1 MSRLNQELGLLQG
14 IGLLSTSLL
23 GTGIFVIP
31 ALAATAADE
40 ASLWAWMLLI
50 ALVLPVAFTFAQLGR
65 HFPHAGGAPHLIGR
79 AFGARMERLS
89 ALLFLAVLP
98 VGLPAALNIA
108 SGFCQAVLSIDKG
121 GALLIQ
127 LGTLVT
133 MLLLGQRPAK
143 ASGML
148 QGAIAV
154 AIIATIALIWW
165 VGELPASSQPLLP
178 PIQGSWPL
186 LPAALGVMFWC
197 FVGIEAFTHM
207 GEEFKNPERD
217 FPLALLFGVLLAG
230 LVYWACSVAVL
241 SLHSYGD
248 VQTDA
253 ASLPRMLDL
262 LLGEKARWI
271 AATVGYLACFAS
283 MNVYMQGF
291 ARLIWSLADEGKLPA
306 SLAQRNQ
313 HGVPAR
319 ALLLVIL
326 SCALCA
332 SLASVLD
339 LTVDDLIRYANG
351 NFVLIYLLSMAAG
364 CVLLRGIWR
373 WLAAF
378 SALLCGLVL
387 LMLGMD
393 AGYALGLLVVLGLL
407 DRWREQRNGRL
418 VAEQVIRRGLGRARS
433 RRACGIHPIHRDCA

>member
-23 GTGIFVIP
+23 GTGIFVVP
-31 ALAATAADE
+31 ALAATAAGE
-40 ASLWAWMLLI
+40 ASLWAWMILI

-108 SGFCQAVLSIDKG
+108 SGFWQALFDLDRSQTL
-121 GALLIQ
+121 AIQ
-127 LGTLVT
+127 LATLVAL
-133 MLLLGQRPAK
+133 LLLGQRPAK
-143 ASGML
+143 ASGL
-148 QGAIAV
+148 VQGAIAV
-154 AIIATIALIWW
+154 AIIGTIALIWW
-165 VGELPASSQPLLP
+165 VGDLPVASQPLLP
-178 PIQGSWPL
+178 PISGSWHL

-241 SLHSYGD
+241 SFNAYGD
-248 VQTDA
+248 VHNDA
-253 ASLPRMLDL
+253 TSLPRMLDL
-262 LLGEKARWI
+262 LLGDKARYLT
-271 AATVGYLACFAS
+271 AVVGYLACFAS

-291 ARLIWSLADEGKLPA
+291 ARLIWSLADEGKLPPA
-306 SLAQRNQ
+306 LAQRNAQ
-313 HGVPAR
+313 GVPAR

-326 SCALCA
+326 ICALCA
-332 SLASVLD
+332 TLAWSLSLSLD
-339 LTVDDLIRYANG
+339 QLIRYANG
-351 NFVLIYLLSMAAG
+351 NFVVIYLLSMAAG
-364 CVLLRGIWR
+364 WMLLRGIWR
-373 WLAAF
+373 WLAGF
-378 SALLCGLVL
+378 STLLCALVL
-387 LMLGMD
+387 AMLGVD
-393 AGYALGLLVVLGLL
+393 AWYALGLLALMAML
-407 DRWREQRNGRL
+407 DYARGWRGRL
-418 VAEQVIRRGLGRARS
+418 VKVV
-433 RRACGIHPIHRDCA
+433 

>member
-31 ALAATAADE
+31 ALAATAAGE

-108 SGFCQAVLSIDKG
+108 SGFWQALFDLSRG
-121 GALLIQ
+121 QALAIQ
-127 LGTLVT
+127 LTTLAA

-143 ASGML
+143 ASGMI

-165 VGELPASSQPLLP
+165 VGDLPVSSQPLLP
-178 PIQGSWPL
+178 PINGSWHL

-241 SLHSYGD
+241 SLHTYGD

-253 ASLPRMLDL
+253 ASMPRMLDL
-262 LLGEKARWI
+262 LLGDQARWI

-319 ALLLVIL
+319 ALLLVIIA
-326 SCALCA
+326 CALCTG
-332 SLASVLD
+332 LASVLD

-351 NFVLIYLLSMAAG
+351 NFVVIYLLSMAAG
-364 CVLLRGIWR
+364 AVLLHGIWR
-373 WLAAF
+373 WLAAV
-378 SALLCGLVL
+378 SCLLCALVL

-407 DRWREQRNGRL
+407 DRWREQRSMRL
-418 VAEQVIRRGLGRARS
+418 AGVS
-433 RRACGIHPIHRDCA
+433 S

>member
-31 ALAATAADE
+31 ALAATAAGE

-108 SGFCQAVLSIDKG
+108 SGFWQALFDLSRG
-121 GALLIQ
+121 QALAIQ
-127 LGTLVT
+127 LTTLAA

-143 ASGML
+143 ASGMI
-148 QGAIAV
+148 QGVIAV

-165 VGELPASSQPLLP
+165 VGELPFSSQPLLP
-178 PIQGSWPL
+178 EISGSWHL

-207 GEEFKNPERD
+207 GEEFKNPERN

-241 SLHSYGD
+241 SLHSYGNA
-248 VQTDA
+248 QTDA

-262 LLGEKARWI
+262 LLGDHARWI

-332 SLASVLD
+332 SLAQLLD

-351 NFVLIYLLSMAAG
+351 NFVVIYLLSMAAG
-364 CVLLRGIWR
+364 VVLLRGIWR
-373 WLAAF
+373 VLAGF

-387 LMLGMD
+387 LMLGID
-393 AGYALGLLVVLGLL
+393 AGYALGLLLVLGLL
-407 DRWREQRNGRL
+407 DRWREQRST
-418 VAEQVIRRGLGRARS
+418 GLTNQKTQGF
-433 RRACGIHPIHRDCA
+433 

>member
-23 GTGIFVIP
+23 GTGIFVVP
-31 ALAATAADE
+31 ALAATAAGA

-108 SGFCQAVLSIDKG
+108 SGFWQAVLPIDKG
-121 GALLIQ
+121 AALLIQ
-127 LGTLVT
+127 FATLAA
-133 MLLLGQRPAK
+133 MLWLGQRPAK
-143 ASGML
+143 ASGL
-148 QGAIAV
+148 VQGAIAV
-154 AIIATIALIWW
+154 AIIGTIALIWW
-165 VGELPASSQPLLP
+165 VGDLPVSSQPLLP
-178 PIQGSWPL
+178 PIQGSWQL

-241 SLHSYGD
+241 SFQAYGD

-253 ASLPRMLDL
+253 ASLPRLLDL
-262 LLGEKARWI
+262 LLGEKARWL
-271 AATVGYLACFAS
+271 AAIVGYLACFAS

-306 SLAQRNQ
+306 GLAQRNR

-319 ALLLVIL
+319 ALLLVVL
-326 SCALCA
+326 SCALCV
-332 SLASVLD
+332 SLAGLLD

-351 NFVLIYLLSMAAG
+351 NFVVIYLLSMAAG
-364 CVLLRGIWR
+364 WVLLRGIWR
-373 WLAAF
+373 WLAGF
-378 SALLCGLVL
+378 SALLCVLVL
-387 LMLGMD
+387 LMLGAD
-393 AGYALGLLVVLGLL
+393 AWYALGLLALLALL
-407 DRWREQRNGRL
+407 DRWREHRNIRL
-418 VAEQVIRRGLGRARS
+418 ASVRS
-433 RRACGIHPIHRDCA
+433 

>member
-31 ALAATAADE
+31 ALAATAAGE

-79 AFGARMERLS
+79 AFGPRMERLS

-108 SGFCQAVLSIDKG
+108 SGFWQALFDLSRG
-121 GALLIQ
+121 QALAIQ
-127 LGTLVT
+127 LATLAA

-143 ASGML
+143 ASGMI

-165 VGELPASSQPLLP
+165 VGDLPVSSQPLLP
-178 PIQGSWPL
+178 PIQGSWHL

-241 SLHSYGD
+241 SFQAYGD
-248 VQTDA
+248 VTTDA

-262 LLGEKARWI
+262 LLGDQARWI

-291 ARLIWSLADEGKLPA
+291 ARLIWSLADEGKLPI
-306 SLAQRNQ
+306 SLAQRNK

-332 SLASVLD
+332 SLASVLE

-351 NFVLIYLLSMAAG
+351 NFVVIYLLSMAAG
-364 CVLLRGIWR
+364 WVLLRGIWR
-373 WLAAF
+373 ALAAF
-378 SALLCGLVL
+378 STLLCSLVL
-387 LMLGMD
+387 LMLGVD
-393 AGYALGLLVVLGLL
+393 AWYALGLLVLLCGLDYL
-407 DRWREQRNGRL
+407 
-418 VAEQVIRRGLGRARS
+418 RS
-433 RRACGIHPIHRDCA
+433 PRKQTLKVT

>member
-23 GTGIFVIP
+23 GTGIFVVP
-31 ALAATAADE
+31 ALAATTAGE

-65 HFPHAGGAPHLIGR
+65 RFPHAGGAPHLIGR

-108 SGFCQAVLSIDKG
+108 SGFWHALFDLSRAQDL
-121 GALLIQ
+121 AIQ
-127 LGTLVT
+127 LGTLAA

-143 ASGML
+143 ASSL
-148 QGAIAV
+148 IQGAIAV
-154 AIIATIALIWW
+154 AIIGTIALIWW
-165 VGELPASSQPLLP
+165 VGDLPTISQPLLP
-178 PIQGSWPL
+178 PISGSWHL

-241 SLHSYGD
+241 SFHAYGD

-253 ASLPRMLDL
+253 ASLPRLLDH
-262 LLGEKARWI
+262 LLGEKARWL

-291 ARLIWSLADEGKLPA
+291 ARLIWSLADEGKLPN
-306 SLAQRNQ
+306 SLAQRNA

-319 ALLLVIL
+319 ALLLVLL
-326 SCALCA
+326 SCAVCA
-332 SLASVLD
+332 SLAVLLN

-351 NFVLIYLLSMAAG
+351 NFVVIYLLSMAAG
-364 CVLLRGIWR
+364 AVLLRGIWR
-373 WLAAF
+373 WLAVF
-378 SALLCGLVL
+378 SALLCSSVLV
-387 LMLGMD
+387 MLGMD
-393 AGYALGLLVVLGLL
+393 AGYALGLLAVLGLL
-407 DRWREQRNGRL
+407 DHWRGQRSARL
-418 VAEQVIRRGLGRARS
+418 ASAS
-433 RRACGIHPIHRDCA
+433 S

>member
-14 IGLLSTSLL
+14 IGLMSTSLL

-31 ALAATAADE
+31 ALAATAAGE

-50 ALVLPVAFTFAQLGR
+50 VLVLPVAFTFAQLGR

-108 SGFCQAVLSIDKG
+108 SGFWQALFDLSQG
-121 GALLIQ
+121 QALAIQ
-127 LGTLVT
+127 LATLAA

-143 ASGML
+143 ASGMI

-165 VGELPASSQPLLP
+165 LSDLPVSSQPLLP
-178 PIQGSWPL
+178 PIQGSWHL

-248 VQTDA
+248 VTTDA

-306 SLAQRNQ
+306 SLARRNR

-319 ALLLVIL
+319 ALLLVVL
-326 SCALCA
+326 ACALCA
-332 SLASVLD
+332 ALAQLLN

-364 CVLLRGIWR
+364 WVLLRGIWR

-393 AGYALGLLVVLGLL
+393 AGYALALLVVLAML
-407 DRWREQRNGRL
+407 DYVRSL
-418 VAEQVIRRGLGRARS
+418 RS
-433 RRACGIHPIHRDCA
+433 RRLLGETPPAI